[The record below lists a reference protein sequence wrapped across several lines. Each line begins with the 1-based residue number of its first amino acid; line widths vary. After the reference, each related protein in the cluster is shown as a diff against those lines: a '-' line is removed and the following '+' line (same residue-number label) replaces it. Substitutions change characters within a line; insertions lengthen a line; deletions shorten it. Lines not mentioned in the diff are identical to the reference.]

1 MTERNVAGPESV
13 GLPFAFGR
21 EADVYA
27 LGDGRVLRRYR
38 HGDDAGPE
46 AAVMA
51 YCGKRGF
58 PVPEVFEARGA
69 DLVME
74 RLDGPTLA
82 QALLAGDVTLDRG
95 AAILAGLLRQLHTLP
110 PIGAPSPT
118 SPLPSMGDIPSV
130 GGPDTVVHLDVHPD
144 NVVLSQRG
152 PVLIDWRNAGDGPA
166 DLDTALA
173 ALILAQVAVGA
184 IDHELGGAAGEL
196 LDLFLELAPGD
207 PLRLLPEAVELRRG
221 QPTMSPEE
229 IEQLS
234 VAAAR
239 VRGVK

>member
-1 MTERNVAGPESV
+1 MTGRDMAGPDAV

-38 HGDDAGPE
+38 NGADAEPE

-51 YCGKRGF
+51 YAGNQGF
-58 PVPEVFEARGA
+58 PVPRVFAARGT

-82 QALLAGDVTLDRG
+82 QALMAGDVTLDRG
-95 AAILAGLLRQLHTLP
+95 ATILADLLRRLHELP
-110 PIGAPSPT
+110 P
-118 SPLPSMGDIPSV
+118 MGD
-130 GGPDTVVHLDVHPD
+130 GDTIVHLDLHPE

-173 ALILAQVAVGA
+173 ALILAQVAVGS
-184 IDHELGGAAGEL
+184 IDHELGGRAGEL
-196 LDLFLELAPGD
+196 LDLFLDRAPGD
-207 PLRLLPEAVELRRG
+207 PVRLLPEAVEFRRG

-234 VAAAR
+234 VAAVR

>member
-1 MTERNVAGPESV
+1 MAEQEVAGPDSV

-38 HGDDAGPE
+38 HGGDVAAE

-51 YCGKRGF
+51 YAGKRGF
-58 PVPEVFEARGA
+58 PVPEVFEARGT

-82 QALLAGDVTLDRG
+82 QALLAGDLPLDRG
-95 AAILAGLLRQLHTLP
+95 ATILADLLRRLHDLP
-110 PIGAPSPT
+110 PMNEGE
-118 SPLPSMGDIPSV
+118 
-130 GGPDTVVHLDVHPD
+130 TVVHLDLHPE

-184 IDHELGGAAGEL
+184 IDHELGGQAGEL
-196 LDLFLELAPGD
+196 LDVFLQLAPGD
-207 PLRLLPEAVELRRG
+207 PLRLLPEAVEIKRG

>member
-1 MTERNVAGPESV
+1 MTEREVVGPV

-38 HGDDAGPE
+38 HGGDVAPE

-51 YCGKRGF
+51 YCGERGF
-58 PVPEVFEARGA
+58 PVPQVFEARGA

-82 QALLAGDVTLDRG
+82 QGLLAGEVPVGDG
-95 AAILAGLLRQLHTLP
+95 ATILADLLRRLHDLP
-110 PIGAPSPT
+110 P
-118 SPLPSMGDIPSV
+118 MGD
-130 GGPDTVVHLDVHPD
+130 GETVVHLDLHPE

-152 PVLIDWRNAGDGPA
+152 PVVIDWRNASDGPA

-184 IDHELGGAAGEL
+184 IDHELGRHAGEL
-196 LDLFLELAPGD
+196 LDLFLERAPGD
-207 PLRLLPEAVELRRG
+207 PVRLLPEAVEIKRG
-221 QPTMSPEE
+221 QPTLSPEE
-229 IEQLS
+229 VEQLS

>member
-1 MTERNVAGPESV
+1 
-13 GLPFAFGR
+13 
-21 EADVYA
+21 
-27 LGDGRVLRRYR
+27 
-38 HGDDAGPE
+38 
-46 AAVMA
+46 MA
-51 YCGKRGF
+51 YAGKHGF
-58 PVPEVFEARGA
+58 PVPEVFRAGGA

-82 QALLAGDVTLDRG
+82 QALLAGDLTVDRG
-95 AAILAGLLRQLHTLP
+95 ATILADLLRQLHDLP
-110 PIGAPSPT
+110 PMRDGET
-118 SPLPSMGDIPSV
+118 L
-130 GGPDTVVHLDVHPD
+130 VHLDVHPE

-184 IDHELGGAAGEL
+184 IDHELGSHAGEL
-196 LDLFLELAPGD
+196 LDLFLERASGD
-207 PLRLLPEAVELRRG
+207 PVRLLPEAVEIRRG